1 VGKVGRGGPAPGVGV
16 RDVGYP
22 VRLQELKRPPDPV
35 YLVGSWDHPGPCV
48 AIVGAR
54 NATEDG
60 IDVARGL
67 AGSLAGRGVAVVSG
81 LARGIDAAAHEGA
94 LDSGGV
100 SGAVLGTSLD
110 ETYPPEHAV
119 LQEKVARSLGLMS
132 EIAPGIPATRG
143 TFATRNR
150 LLAAIAD
157 VVIVVQGRE
166 KSGSLITAAEAASL
180 GRPVG
185 AVPWDSR
192 EPLGEAPHALIR
204 SGAATLVRNA
214 DDVLELIEVG
224 GDARTPRSGG
234 RERSGSGATGPAARS
249 VSRVAPYAIE
259 ALGPA
264 DLALYRVL
272 REHPRSLDDLAN
284 AAQLTAAQLAVAL
297 LQLELNGLARRMPGG
312 LARRTRRAT

>member
-1 VGKVGRGGPAPGVGV
+1 MGKVGRGSPAPGVSV
-16 RDVGYP
+16 RDQGYP
-22 VRLQELKRPPDPV
+22 VRLQDLKHPPDPV
-35 YLVGSWDHPGPCV
+35 YLAGSWDHPGPYV

-67 AGSLAGRGVAVVSG
+67 AGSLAARGVAVVSG

-132 EIAPGIPATRG
+132 EISPTSPATRV

-150 LLAAIAD
+150 LLAAIAH
-157 VVIVVQGRE
+157 VVVVVQGRE
-166 KSGSLITAAEAASL
+166 KSGSLITAAEAKRL

-192 EPLGEAPHALIR
+192 DPLGEAPHALIR
-204 SGAATLVRNA
+204 AGIAKLVCNA
-214 DDVLELIEVG
+214 DDVLKLLIG
-224 GDARTPRSGG
+224 RSAAAPL
-234 RERSGSGATGPAARS
+234 SPTAAGP
-249 VSRVAPYAIE
+249 SRVAPDVCEELSPIE
-259 ALGPA
+259 A
-264 DLALYRVL
+264 ALYRAL
-272 REHPRSLDDLAN
+272 RERPLSLDHLA
-284 AAQLTAAQLAVAL
+284 AAASLTASELSVAL
-297 LQLELNGLARRMPGG
+297 LALELNGFARRMPGG